1 MRRTIKLVTLAAMLA
16 VFAAPAW
23 AQAKECND
31 EFKSATYQKWY
42 DNRKDHQDVA
52 FDAAKEYLS
61 VCAADDS
68 AYKTALKKFVDAYN
82 ALTASATT
90 AKQFEDAVKNG
101 KYADQVKLGK
111 LVLANDPDNVN
122 NVKIYIILGVAGLND
137 PSLLSESAQYAKTA
151 IEMIEGGKPFAP
163 LFDGSRDKALAQLNY
178 AIAKSTVKNDPTAA
192 IPFFVKAL
200 KPESDL
206 KKNPQVYAQLAGAYG
221 AGPVT
226 KLANDYKIFVGK
238 DETPESK
245 LALANLNQV
254 IDRQIDA
261 LARAAAVA
269 TDPADKK
276 NVMDVLT
283 AIYKDRNKSEAG
295 LNELVAGILAKPL
308 PEFPTPLT
316 SLPTPASTPA
326 TSGSPSGTN
335 GTTLSNTSTNGQNKT
350 GSTGATGAQNG
361 NKTTSGP
368 KPSPSPTPGVKPKPR
383 RAHHARG

>member
-1 MRRTIKLVTLAAMLA
+1 MLA

-23 AQAKECND
+23 AQSKECND
-31 EFKSATYQKWY
+31 ENKAAWYQKFL
-42 DNRKDHQDVA
+42 DNFRDADKQKVA
-52 FDAAKEYLS
+52 YDAATTYRDSCQADPNDAQRAYMEKFI
-61 VCAADDS
+61 AAYD
-68 AYKTALKKFVDAYN
+68 KVHQN
-82 ALTASATT
+82 ADIG
-90 AKQFEDAVKNG
+90 KQFEDAVKNA
-101 KYADQVKLGK
+101 KYAEQMRLGK
-111 LVLANDPDNVN
+111 LVLATDPDNVK
-122 NVKIYIILGVAGLND
+122 VYIIMGVVGLND
-137 PSLLSESAQYAKTA
+137 ASLLSDSAQYATKA

-163 LFDGSRDKALAQLNY
+163 LFDGSKDKALAQLNY

-192 IPFFVKAL
+192 IPYFVKAL

-226 KLANDYKIFVGK
+226 KLTNDYKIYVGK

-269 TDPADKK
+269 TNPADKK

-295 LNELVAGILAKPL
+295 LNELVAGILAKPI
-308 PEFPTPLT
+308 PDVPTPLT
-316 SLPTPASTPA
+316 ALPSTPTSVSTPA
-326 TSGSPSGTN
+326 TGGSPSGTN